1 MPGKKITRR
10 AGQCYTYDFQADV
23 YGGAYSLVER
33 VGPNRWLCVNLPPSE
48 AEIAAIM
55 ADTSAYA
62 DAEWSLRTRWARV
75 GETFETQFVSAA
87 KYASYF

>member
-1 MPGKKITRR
+1 MPAKKITRR

-48 AEIAAIM
+48 TEIAAIM
-55 ADTSAYA
+55 ADTSEYA
-62 DAEWSLRTRWARV
+62 DTEWTLSSRWSRV
-75 GETFETQFVSAA
+75 GETFVTQFVSHAN
-87 KYASYF
+87 YDRHF